1 MKQKLFLLYFVA
13 VALLSGCS
21 DSDNATIDLL
31 PSSTSSEIST
41 SLNLAETGGAA
52 VRVMF
57 ESSHDWEATVTLSDG
72 SECDWLKLSPASGK
86 AGKNTVTVTAKS
98 DNLTGEIRNAIL
110 TLYGDGN
117 PLVNLGVEQNIKH
130 FISVSETNL
139 SVSSAGGTVEVTVTG
154 YGGNAKLYGFT
165 STSASGYISMKWVQA
180 TKGLLQAK
188 LQVTFEDNQFPEER
202 TAPFQ
207 FAFVDDNDQVIVKS
221 DYVYVTQPGQG
232 ALTSTDMSRDGEVKK
247 LQSHTKGNVGIPI
260 VILGDGFVDKQ
271 IASGYY
277 DECMQIGLDNFF
289 SEEPFKSLREYFD
302 VWQVTTVSESNLM
315 DGKHNTAVSSYPTGE
330 GTMIKGDHQK
340 VFSYGSGIS
349 ELMESGLFPE
359 TTFLV
364 MMNTSTYAG
373 TCYYGFGNESGVVN
387 LAVGYAPLIF
397 SPKNMYC
404 RLVSVHESCGHG
416 FAKLNDEYFYEE
428 MGSASEEVIEEV
440 KTIQNLGWYA
450 NSSITSDPEL
460 VPWAHLLKDDRYKS
474 GDGNG
479 FQLTVLEGAGTY
491 TKNLWRPTEDSM
503 MNTNSYGFN
512 VPSREAIYKRV
523 MSLAYGSPWEYDY
536 EEFVKFD
543 QAHLPVN
550 SASTR
555 TPLRDDE
562 QLQLI
567 DKEEM
572 RKLPRLHSP
581 IFTGERIP
589 F

>member
-1 MKQKLFLLYFVA
+1 MIKQKLLLLLFVA
-13 VALLSGCS
+13 VALLTGCS
-21 DSDNATIDLL
+21 DDNATIDLV
-31 PSSTSSEIST
+31 PPGTNGEVSTSI
-41 SLNLAETGGAA
+41 NLAETNGSA
-52 VRVMF
+52 VRIMF
-57 ESSHDWEATVTLSDG
+57 QSSHDWEAKVTLSDG
-72 SECDWLKLSPASGK
+72 SECDWLKLSPASGS
-86 AGKNTVTVTAKS
+86 AGKNTVTITTKS
-98 DNLTGEIRNAIL
+98 DNLTGDVRKAIL
-110 TLYGDGN
+110 TLYGNGH
-117 PLVNLGVEQNIKH
+117 PLVNLNVEQDIKKY
-130 FISVSETNL
+130 IALSETNF
-139 SVSSAGGTVEVTVTG
+139 SVSKDGGTVEVLVTG
-154 YGGNAKLYGFT
+154 YGGDAKLYAKPDIY
-165 STSASGYISMKWVQA
+165 SYGYLNMQWAKV

-188 LQVTFEDNQFPEER
+188 LQITLDANQYPEDRKASIICF
-202 TAPFQ
+202 FL
-207 FAFVDDNDQVIVKS
+207 DDNDQLMAESEYIEVK
-221 DYVYVTQPGQG
+221 QPGQG
-232 ALTSTDMSRDGEVKK
+232 TLTSTDMSSDGEVKK

-260 VILGDGFVDKQ
+260 VIMGDGFIDKQ

-302 VWQVTTVSESNLM
+302 VWQVTTVSETNIM
-315 DGKHNTAVSSYPTGE
+315 DGEHNTAVNSYPTGE
-330 GTMIKGDHQK
+330 GTKIVGDHQK
-340 VFSYGSGIS
+340 VFGYGSNIS

-364 MMNTSTYAG
+364 MMNTATYAG
-373 TCYYGFGNESGVVN
+373 TCYYGFGNASGVVN

-404 RLVSVHESCGHG
+404 RVVAVHESCGHG
-416 FAKLNDEYFYEE
+416 FAKLNDEYSYEK
-428 MGSASEEVIEEV
+428 MGAAPEDAIEDV
-440 KTIQNLGWYA
+440 KTIQELGWFA
-450 NSSITSDPEL
+450 NVSTTSDPEL
-460 VPWAHLLKDDRYKS
+460 VPWAHFLKDERYKN

-503 MNTNSYGFN
+503 MRNNIYGFN
-512 VPSREAIYKRV
+512 APSREAIYKRV

-562 QLQLI
+562 QQDFF